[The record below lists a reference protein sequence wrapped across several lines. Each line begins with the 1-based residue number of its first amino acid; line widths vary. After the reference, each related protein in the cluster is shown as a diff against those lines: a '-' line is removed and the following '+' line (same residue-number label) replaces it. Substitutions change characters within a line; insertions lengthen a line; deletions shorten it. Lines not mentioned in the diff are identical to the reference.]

1 MKKSLLITG
10 ITIAD
15 SETDSFTGDILIEE
29 GKITQVAASIFADAD
44 LRIDAAGKDWT
55 AVPGFIDVHIHGA
68 AGFDVMDAT
77 PEALGGFAGALPREG
92 TTGFLA
98 TTMTQSDAAISA
110 ALENAARFTAN
121 GAQAEM
127 LGIHLEGPFI
137 SAKQPGAQPLE
148 HIVVPSFPQFK
159 KWQQQSGGRI
169 RMVTIAPETENGLA
183 FTEQAAAA
191 GVMVSIGHSDASFAE
206 AKAAMAAGAGHVTHL
221 YNQMRPF
228 HHREPGVVGAAW
240 LEDGLM
246 VEIIADFIHSHPK
259 AVELAYRQIGAER
272 LVLITDSMRAKG
284 LVPGTYDLGG
294 QNVEV
299 GADGARLANGRLA
312 GSILTME
319 EAVKNVRAA
328 TGCTLSEL
336 VAMASA
342 NAAKELGLASKGKI
356 EAGKDADI
364 AILDS
369 GLNVQMTI
377 CRGNIAYA
385 KERVQ

>member
-1 MKKSLLITG
+1 MEKSLLITG

-29 GKITQVAASIFADAD
+29 GKITQVAASISADAD
-44 LRIDAAGKDWT
+44 LRIDAAGKDWK

-68 AGFDVMDAT
+68 AGFDAMDAT
-77 PEALGGFAGALPREG
+77 PEALGGLASALPREG

-148 HIVVPSFPQFK
+148 HIVAPSFPQFER
-159 KWQQQSGGRI
+159 WQRQSGGRI

-183 FTEQAAAA
+183 FTEQAAAE
-191 GVMVSIGHSDASFAE
+191 GVVVSIGHSDASFAE

-221 YNQMRPF
+221 YNQMSSF
-228 HHREPGVVGAAW
+228 HHREPGVVGAAL

-259 AVELAYRQIGAER
+259 AVEMAYHQIGAER

-284 LVPGTYDLGG
+284 LAPGTYDLGG

-299 GADGARLANGRLA
+299 GADGARLSNGRLA

-319 EAVKNVRAA
+319 DAVKNMRSA

-336 VAMASA
+336 VAMTSA
-342 NAAKELGLASKGKI
+342 NAAKELGLANKGKI
-356 EAGKDADI
+356 EAGRDADI

-377 CRGNIAYA
+377 CWGNIAYA